1 MTLSF
6 KNSNFIN
13 INHIFVNNI
22 DINKTGF
29 KYKYFI
35 GYKENKEIRPL

>member
-22 DINKTGF
+22 DIDKTGF
-29 KYKYFI
+29 KYFI